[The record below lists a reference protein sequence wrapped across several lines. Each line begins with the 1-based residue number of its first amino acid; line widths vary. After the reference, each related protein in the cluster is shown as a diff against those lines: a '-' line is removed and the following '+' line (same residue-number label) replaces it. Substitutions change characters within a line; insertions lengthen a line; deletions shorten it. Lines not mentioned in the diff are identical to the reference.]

1 MKPIEIAKLL
11 NISRQRVNYWVH
23 HEYQQFHPI
32 QKNLNEKDR
41 KMIKRWKYRKSTN
54 EG

>member
-23 HEYQQFHPI
+23 HEYQLSSNT
-32 QKNLNEKDR
+32 K
-41 KMIKRWKYRKSTN
+41 KSQ
-54 EG
+54 